1 MRKLFIFLL
10 VCIAVTP
17 AMAQTEP
24 VESINWGDALQSF
37 AALALALP
45 LVVDFFKLKLKL
57 QGLTLQILSWGI
69 GVIIGFIAWW
79 LNIGIFAGLVWW
91 QVLAVGVGASLAAN
105 GVADTGII
113 RTILSFIGINVN
125 KHKSV

>member
-10 VCIAVTP
+10 CIAVVTP

-24 VESINWGDALQSF
+24 VEPVNWGDALQSF
-37 AALALALP
+37 AALALTIP

-69 GVIIGFIAWW
+69 GIIIGFIAWW
-79 LNIGIFAGLVWW
+79 LNIGIFAGLIWW
-91 QVLAVGVGASLAAN
+91 QTLAVGVGASLVAN

-113 RTILSFIGINVN
+113 RTILAFFGINVN
-125 KHKSV
+125 KHKA